1 MASTISKGSG
11 KMASSSI
18 SNLRMITFTFRYEL
32 YCASKAAKTT
42 QCTVHCDLSVQD
54 CEVWNKNREEE
65 GRWEEEVLA
74 ALAMRYL
81 VTVKE
86 DQPDQHVAQGMRR
99 LFVGT
104 AGTPLSTWC
113 SRMERLIAR
122 WRGFSSFIAF
132 LSFPH
137 LSFEF

>member
-11 KMASSSI
+11 KMTSPPI
-18 SNLRMITFTFRYEL
+18 PHLRMITFTFRYEL

-54 CEVWNKNREEE
+54 CEVWNKNREEV

-99 LFVGT
+99 LFVET
-104 AGTPLSTWC
+104 AGTPLFTWC

-122 WRGFSSFIAF
+122 WS
-132 LSFPH
+132 
-137 LSFEF
+137 

>member
-11 KMASSSI
+11 KTALPPTP
-18 SNLRMITFTFRYEL
+18 NLRMITFTFRYEL

-74 ALAMRYL
+74 ALAMRCL
-81 VTVKE
+81 
-86 DQPDQHVAQGMRR
+86 
-99 LFVGT
+99 
-104 AGTPLSTWC
+104 LSIKSEKNC
-113 SRMERLIAR
+113 
-122 WRGFSSFIAF
+122 
-132 LSFPH
+132 H
-137 LSFEF
+137 

>member
-1 MASTISKGSG
+1 MMASTISKGSG
-11 KMASSSI
+11 KMASPPI
-18 SNLRMITFTFRYEL
+18 SNIRMITFTFRYEL

-81 VTVKE
+81 VTTKE

-113 SRMERLIAR
+113 SRMARLIAR
-122 WRGFSSFIAF
+122 FSF
-132 LSFPH
+132 LAQRRSD
-137 LSFEF
+137 